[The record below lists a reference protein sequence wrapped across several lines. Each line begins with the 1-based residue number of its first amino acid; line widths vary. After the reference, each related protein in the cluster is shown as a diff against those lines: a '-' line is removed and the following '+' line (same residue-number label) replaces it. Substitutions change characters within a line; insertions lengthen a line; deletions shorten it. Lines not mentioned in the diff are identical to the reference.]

1 MLLSN
6 GSPMDVGMIFWKS
19 EKNNSLYHWA
29 MKLYCQLLMTFLTVK
44 SPLRFSKCL
53 KLYKKEKSEI
63 LRLYYKLHLEKMLPG
78 VIKSLGFADETIL
91 FEKKNIKG
99 TYARNQSI

>member
-6 GSPMDVGMIFWKS
+6 GSPVEVGMIFWKS
-19 EKNNSLYHWA
+19 EKNNNLYHWA

-44 SPLRFSKCL
+44 SFPSGSPNAWN
-53 KLYKKEKSEI
+53 YIKKEKSET

-78 VIKSLGFADETIL
+78 S
-91 FEKKNIKG
+91 
-99 TYARNQSI
+99 